1 MEWREYEGR
10 MVVVGIILLTLLIA
24 ANAFTFAFFVDQST
38 AYLSSSH
45 PNGAS
50 SITWNRCINR
60 SSGDVGYYSDE
71 DQRESCV
78 STARSNDPIVQ
89 LLTLEERRSI
99 DDLIRER
106 STARWN
112 GDYSAADKV
121 RARIDETCVVIPWER
136 IMKEIGKNV
145 DDLHNILDAQQRNE
159 IGLECR
165 VTIADV
171 PRSEGGLSSWGLTP
185 TRDLFF
191 DYDASADVGN
201 EDNVLRLAHAA
212 LGLSVSASERGVV
225 VDIDIMNGLVR
236 RAANRLQLLKRR
248 RRTLALLLHP
258 EGSAGVTVAAGELH
272 GRKAADA
279 ALWFALSGVD
289 NVGLFDDLIDI
300 TTDELR
306 RFGRNPGCR
315 AKDVLHIIER
325 IAMAGIDT
333 DSSRALY
340 RVAANCL
347 EAKMTSADEDD
358 DGVESNIDYEYI
370 ISSLSD
376 NSFGLHSDRSLLGLW
391 RFSTRQRKQR
401 SFFENAARHFDS
413 QFRGNET
420 TVVASSREDQ
430 YNWSAIFE
438 DPSRPLVV
446 DIGCGMGVSLLGLA
460 SSSPDSIDDQAEI
473 QIDWSQCNFIGID
486 LSHLTIGY
494 GQSVRSRCGLGNLA
508 FVVDS
513 AENCLIR
520 ICTSYP
526 GKVALAM
533 IQFAT
538 PYRFQDDV
546 ASSRRG
552 FNSQLPDGAASD
564 DFMVSENL
572 LSRIHYV
579 LSKSKGHLLIQSNCE
594 DVAVHIRNVAT
605 KKVGFKSRLVS
616 HPVASLVAATQRA
629 ERWVAVKG
637 ERPIGE
643 FWSSGPLLPLRGRT
657 ETEVACMLDSKS
669 VHRCLLEA

>member
-1 MEWREYEGR
+1 
-10 MVVVGIILLTLLIA
+10 MVVVVIIILTLLIA
-24 ANAFTFAFFVDQST
+24 ANAFTFTFFIDQSS

-60 SSGDVGYYSDE
+60 SSGDVVYYSDE

-89 LLTLEERRSI
+89 LLTLEERRRI
-99 DDLIRER
+99 DVLIRER

-112 GDYSAADKV
+112 GDYAAADKV

-136 IMKEIGKNV
+136 IMKEIGDNV

-159 IGLECR
+159 IGLDCR

-171 PRSEGGLSSWGLTP
+171 PRSQGGLSSWGLTP
-185 TRDLFF
+185 RRDLLF
-191 DYDASADVGN
+191 DYDASADFGN

-225 VDIDIMNGLVR
+225 VDIDIMNGLLR

-279 ALWFALSGVD
+279 ALWFALSGID
-289 NVGLFDDLIDI
+289 DVGLFDDLVAI

-325 IAMAGIDT
+325 IAMAGVDT

-347 EAKMTSADEDD
+347 EAKMASAGEDD
-358 DGVESNIDYEYI
+358 DGVESNVDYEYI

-420 TVVASSREDQ
+420 TVEESSRDDQ

-460 SSSPDSIDDQAEI
+460 SSSPDSIDDQVEI

-513 AENCLIR
+513 AESCLIK

-538 PYRFQDDV
+538 PYRFQDAA
-546 ASSRRG
+546 ASSEARRG

-572 LSRIHYV
+572 LSQIHDV

-605 KKVGFKSRLVS
+605 KKVGFKSRHVS
-616 HPVASLVAATQRA
+616 YPVASLVAATQRA
-629 ERWVAVKG
+629 ERWVADKG

-657 ETEVACMLDSKS
+657 ETEVACMLDSKPI
-669 VHRCLLEA
+669 HRCLLEACSTKML

>member
-1 MEWREYEGR
+1 M
-10 MVVVGIILLTLLIA
+10 MMIAITILLRMIA
-24 ANAFTFAFFVDQST
+24 ANAFTF
-38 AYLSSSH
+38 
-45 PNGAS
+45 
-50 SITWNRCINR
+50 
-60 SSGDVGYYSDE
+60 
-71 DQRESCV
+71 QRESYYS

-89 LLTLEERRSI
+89 LLPLEERRRI
-99 DDLIRER
+99 DELIHER
-106 STARWN
+106 SMARWN
-112 GDYSAADKV
+112 GNYSAADKV

-136 IMKEIGKNV
+136 IMKEIGDDV
-145 DDLHNILDAQQRNE
+145 DDLHNILDDAQQRSV

-171 PRSEGGLSSWGLTP
+171 PRSQGGLSSWGLTP
-185 TRDLFF
+185 IRDMFF

-212 LGLSVSASERGVV
+212 LGMSVSASERGVAV
-225 VDIDIMNGLVR
+225 NVDVMNGLFR

-248 RRTLALLLHP
+248 RRTLALLLNP
-258 EGSAGVTVAAGELH
+258 ERSAGVTIAAGELH

-279 ALWFALSGVD
+279 ALWFALSGID
-289 NVGLFDDLIDI
+289 DVGLFDDLVAI

-340 RVAANCL
+340 RVAVNCL
-347 EAKMTSADEDD
+347 EAKMTSVDG
-358 DGVESNIDYEYI
+358 DGVESNIDYKSI

-413 QFRGNET
+413 QFREHET
-420 TVVASSREDQ
+420 TVDASLREFGNVEQ
-430 YNWSAIFE
+430 YNWSAMFE

-460 SSSPDSIDDQAEI
+460 SSTPDSIDDQAEI

-486 LSHLTIGY
+486 LSHLTIGF
-494 GQSVRSRCGLGNLA
+494 GQSVRSRWGLGNLA

-513 AENCLIR
+513 AESCLIR
-520 ICTSYP
+520 ICASYP

-533 IQFAT
+533 IQFPT
-538 PYRFQDDV
+538 PYRFQDD
-546 ASSRRG
+546 AISSAAQRG
-552 FNSQLPDGAASD
+552 FNSQLPDGATSD
-564 DFMVSENL
+564 DFMVTENL
-572 LSRIHYV
+572 LSRIHNV
-579 LSKSKGHLLIQSNCE
+579 LSESKSQLLIQSNCE

-616 HPVASLVAATQRA
+616 HPVTSLVPATQRA
-629 ERWVAVKG
+629 ERWVAAKG
-637 ERPIGE
+637 ERPISE
-643 FWSSGPLLPLRGRT
+643 FWSSRSLLPLRGRT

-669 VHRCLLEA
+669 VHRCLLEAS